1 MGCAVTDSLDFLPLS
16 YPPPP
21 FLIAMDR
28 LSWAGQTLLPGESVV
43 FQQPSTS
50 LYDGDDKSAFAGGVS
65 CLTDHR
71 FLWKDAGDP
80 LCILGLPLQFV
91 VDTAEA
97 KGGLFVGKS
106 AKVVIHLSPRDSTV
120 GANGP
125 VPSSQADFIKISF
138 RDGGATEFHRH
149 LDEVRRGKKWEQ
161 VKAAPKA
168 PQSTKP
174 KARAGIVGIE
184 RTRAAKTEEAER
196 DISVAFADLSQLMVK
211 AKQMVTLS
219 KSVSQKIRE
228 KQGEISDDETVQ
240 FQSHLLSLGV
250 ADPVTRESH
259 GGGDSYTLE
268 LAKEIATLIEGPL
281 SSAGGTMS
289 LTDVFVRVN
298 RARGME
304 LLSPED
310 LVNACKVM
318 REFDGVKR
326 KPRLKVALRKF
337 DQSGVMVLQL
347 KTLDEESVIKDTETR
362 LQESGSLSASEL
374 AHAVGTSVLLAMER
388 LRLTEEGGKACRDDS
403 VQGLR
408 FYPNYF
414 LFPDASA

>member
-1 MGCAVTDSLDFLPLS
+1 
-16 YPPPP
+16 
-21 FLIAMDR
+21 MDR
-28 LSWAGQTLLPGESVV
+28 LSWSAQTLLPGESVV
-43 FQQPSTS
+43 FQQSSTS

-71 FLWKDAGDP
+71 FLWKDSGDP
-80 LCILGLPLQFV
+80 LCILGLPLQYV

-97 KGGLFVGKS
+97 KGGLFAGKS
-106 AKVVIHLSPRDSTV
+106 AKVVIHLCPRDPALGV
-120 GANGP
+120 NGP
-125 VPSSQADFIKISF
+125 VPSSQNTFIKISF

-149 LDEVRRGKKWEQ
+149 LAEVCRGRKWEQ
-161 VKAAPKA
+161 VKITPKA
-168 PQSTKP
+168 PQLTKP
-174 KARAGIVGIE
+174 KSTRAGIVGIE
-184 RTRAAKTEEAER
+184 RSRAAQTEEAER

-211 AKQMVTLS
+211 AKEMVTLS

-268 LAKEIATLIEGPL
+268 LAKQIATMMEAPL
-281 SSAGGTMS
+281 TTAGGTMS

-326 KPRLKVALRKF
+326 KPKLKMALRKF
-337 DQSGVMVLQL
+337 DESGVMVLQL
-347 KTLDEESVIKDTETR
+347 KTLDEESVIKDTEDR

-374 AHAVGTSVLLAMER
+374 AQAVGTSVLLAQER
-388 LRLTEEGGKACRDDS
+388 LRLTEDRGKACRDDS

-408 FYPNYF
+408 FFPNYF
-414 LFPDASA
+414 LIPDASAS